1 MQFISRQR
9 QVCQLVCLCRIVC
22 ILHPPNKTIMR
33 IGIDFGTTHTS
44 AAIADDG
51 GIRFIPLDPHNP
63 DPHIL
68 RSMIYVDRAHN
79 TRLGLDAV
87 ETFLAEDTARE
98 VVYEERV
105 VGTIENTVAQTSASR
120 GPTTPDGP
128 ITIVYDVIIDEDVG
142 ARGRLLQSI
151 KTGLRSAEYEG
162 TEIFGRYFSVQELV
176 SLILQSVR
184 TRAEDALQHEVR
196 EALIGRP
203 VKFADDA
210 AEDQLSED
218 RLRAA
223 AELAGFR
230 DITFAQEPI
239 AAALFYLN
247 DVHDAQTILVFDF
260 GGGTL
265 DLTVMRAKS
274 DGAKAADADILATRG
289 VLIGGDDLDSR
300 LMEHHV
306 APYFGTKSTTD
317 VNWDGRKLFLGDR
330 RAQLLYRWQTIPVLS
345 REDNLKVIE
354 QAMKYGEHPDA
365 FAALN
370 CLVTQNYGFPLF
382 ERIEQAKRILS
393 DEKQAPIQMQVE
405 AIELDTT
412 VTRRDFNLAIG
423 NEVADIRTAV
433 REVVKTAEITP
444 ADIDVVVT
452 TGGSSAIPMFQS
464 MLKREFPD
472 AQFVQSDTFGSVT
485 GGLALLARDA

>member
-1 MQFISRQR
+1 
-9 QVCQLVCLCRIVC
+9 
-22 ILHPPNKTIMR
+22 MR

-44 AAIADDG
+44 AAIAGND
-51 GIRFIPLDPHNP
+51 GIRFIPLDPQNA

-68 RSMIYVDRAHN
+68 RSMIYVDREHN
-79 TRLGLDAV
+79 ARLGLDAV
-87 ETFLAEDTARE
+87 QTFLAEDTGRD
-98 VVYEERV
+98 VIYEERV

-120 GPTTPDGP
+120 DGATPDGP

-151 KTGLRSAEYEG
+151 KTGLRSAEYKG

-176 SLILQSVR
+176 ALILENVR
-184 TRAEDALQHEVR
+184 AGAEAALQTAVHEV
-196 EALIGRP
+196 LIGRP
-203 VKFADDA
+203 VKFAEDP
-210 AEDQLSED
+210 AEDQLAEA
-218 RLRAA
+218 RLREA

-230 DITFAQEPI
+230 EVAFAKEPI
-239 AAALFYLN
+239 AAALFYLDN
-247 DVHDAQTILVFDF
+247 VHDAQTILVFDF

-265 DLTVMRAKS
+265 DLTVMRAKPDTAS
-274 DGAKAADADILATRG
+274 SADADILATQG

-306 APYFGTKSTTD
+306 APFFGTKSTID
-317 VNWDGRKLFLGDR
+317 VNWDGRKLYLGDR
-330 RAQLLYRWQTIPVLS
+330 RAQLLYRWQTIPSLS
-345 REDNLKVIE
+345 REDILKVIV

-365 FAALN
+365 FAALHY
-370 CLVTQNYGFPLF
+370 LVTQNYGFPLF

-393 DEKQAPIQMQVE
+393 AEKQARIQMQVA
-405 AIELDTT
+405 AINLDTE

-433 REVVKTAEITP
+433 REVVKAAEIT
-444 ADIDVVVT
+444 ASDIDVVVT
-452 TGGSSAIPMFQS
+452 TGGSSAIPIFQS
-464 MLKREFPD
+464 MLQREFPD

-485 GGLALLARDA
+485 GGLALLARG